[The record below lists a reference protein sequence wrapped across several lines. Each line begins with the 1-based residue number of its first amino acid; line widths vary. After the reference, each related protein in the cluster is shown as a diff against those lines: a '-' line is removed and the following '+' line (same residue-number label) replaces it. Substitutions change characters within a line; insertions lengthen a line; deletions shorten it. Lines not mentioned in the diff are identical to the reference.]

1 MPAGAE
7 CPGDMASPDNDMLIA
22 ALVVVGLLAVGL
34 AVLLARRTREVRSVR
49 EIGERFAAVAQ
60 TGDLAERLGPHAGE
74 GSAGELAESA
84 DRLIARLQQDK
95 TIRAER
101 EVVYRRLTEA
111 MHEAVAVERNGI

>member
-34 AVLLARRTREVRSVR
+34 AVMLVRRTREVRSVR

-60 TGDLAERLGPHAGE
+60 TGDLAERLDPMPP
-74 GSAGELAESA
+74 
-84 DRLIARLQQDK
+84 
-95 TIRAER
+95 RAAQASWPKAP
-101 EVVYRRLTEA
+101 T
-111 MHEAVAVERNGI
+111 G